1 MSEQPQRIGRY
12 EVISELGRGAMGTVY
27 KARDPVLDRLVAL
40 KTMSEALL
48 VEEEMQERFYREAR
62 SAAGLQHVNI
72 VTVFDLGEVDGAPFI
87 AMELLDGA
95 ALSTLMYQGR
105 PSRLD
110 EKVGLVVQ
118 ICRGLDFA
126 HKKGIYHRDIKP
138 GNIQV
143 LLDGTAKIL
152 DFGIAW
158 REDTTHKTKTG
169 LVMGTPNY
177 ISPEQIIGAPVDHR
191 ADMWSV
197 GVILYELI
205 SGARPFDASTI
216 PSLIYRVVHQP
227 LTPLDARA
235 IGVPEK
241 LVGVIDRALSKDPNG
256 RYRDLAEM
264 ADALQR
270 SLGTPVSERLI
281 SEEARESGFR
291 RNLELGKN
299 LFSKGEPHRAL
310 EAARRAQVLEPTKD
324 EVLDLIGEIESY
336 LASSAASPTLVSPG
350 PTEEQVRPDME
361 KWIDEARL
369 ELTAGNRT
377 EALRIVS
384 DVLEVEPGFAPAIEL
399 RELLDK
405 PAAPG
410 RYRTGQIRT
419 YTQGEIRIRRASSF
433 QKHIT
438 FGDKVG
444 PQVITVAPREH
455 LVAAGGSDGSVRL
468 WDLSTRSK
476 VTTLRSGMH
485 RRAGHE
491 GLVTS
496 LVFSRDGAFL
506 ATGHLDGAI
515 HVWSLDTG
523 DELKVRLGH
532 DSSVG
537 GLEFSPDG
545 TLLASGGM
553 DANLKLWR
561 MEQLRLGEPERRLI
575 RQPAGVTSLS
585 FVRDG
590 THIVTG
596 HANRI
601 LRVQDVAKGRLTS
614 TLRGHQAAISTLTVA
629 PDGNLIASGGQDRM
643 VRLFDLQKRSEVCC
657 LEGHKKAVSSIA
669 FFPIGQQVVSVA
681 MEDHLVIW
689 DPVKR
694 SPAFTL
700 WGEPGESFAGVKVFD
715 NGQQIVC
722 ALADGRIRI
731 WVAS

>member
-1 MSEQPQRIGRY
+1 MSDLPRRIGRY
-12 EVISELGRGAMGTVY
+12 EVLSELGRGAMGTVY

-72 VTVFDLGEVDGAPFI
+72 VTVFDLGEVEGAPFI
-87 AMELLDGA
+87 AMELLDGD
-95 ALSTLMYQGR
+95 ALSTLMCRGR
-105 PSRLD
+105 PGRLD

-143 LLDGTAKIL
+143 LPDGTVKIL

-205 SGARPFDASTI
+205 SGSRPFDADTI
-216 PSLIYRVVHQP
+216 PGLIYRVVHQP
-227 LTPLDARA
+227 LAPLDARA

-241 LVGVIDRALSKDPNG
+241 LVDVVNRALSKDPNG
-256 RYRDLAEM
+256 RYRDLVEM

-270 SLGTPVSERLI
+270 SLGAPASERLI

-291 RNLELGKN
+291 RNLALGRT
-299 LFSKGEPHRAL
+299 LLTKGEPHRAL
-310 EAARRAQVLEPTKD
+310 EAARRAQVLEPTKA
-324 EVLDLIGEIESY
+324 EALDLISEIESY
-336 LASSAASPTLVSPG
+336 LSKDAAAPTIVSSPAAP
-350 PTEEQVRPDME
+350 ERARPDVE

-369 ELTAGNRT
+369 ALTAGNRT
-377 EALRIVS
+377 EALRIVG
-384 DVLEVEPGFAPAIEL
+384 DVLEVEPSFAPAVEL

-410 RYRTGQIRT
+410 RIRTGQFRT
-419 YTQGEIRIRRASSF
+419 YTQGEIRVRCSASF
-433 QKHIT
+433 QEHVT
-438 FGDKVG
+438 FGEKVG
-444 PQVITVAPREH
+444 PQVIAVAPREN

-468 WDLSTRSK
+468 WDLATRSK
-476 VTTLRSGMH
+476 VATLRSGMH

-515 HVWSLDTG
+515 HIWSLDTG

-537 GLEFSPDG
+537 ALEFSPDG
-545 TLLASGGM
+545 LLLASGGM
-553 DANLKLWR
+553 DASLKLWH

-575 RQPAGVTSLS
+575 RQPAGVTSLG
-585 FVRDG
+585 FVREG

-596 HANRI
+596 HSNRI

-614 TLRGHQAAISTLTVA
+614 TLRGPKAAISFLTVA
-629 PDGNLIASGGQDRM
+629 SDGILIASGGQDRM
-643 VRLFDLQKRSEVCC
+643 VRLFDLQKRAEVCC

-669 FFPIGQQVVSVA
+669 FFPVGYQVVSVA

-689 DPVKR
+689 DTVKK

-700 WGEPGESFAGVKVFD
+700 WGEPGENFASVKVFD

-722 ALADGRIRI
+722 ALSDGRIRT